1 MGASDLTVVIA
12 DPFRLRAIR
21 YMPPFTGRVL
31 YFSDS
36 NLGSAFESIRAHHPR
51 VIALESN
58 FAHTSQGRDLV
69 DRVQRLPL
77 SESAVQILSLT
88 NGEWSARLPSHAAA
102 AAIAPA
108 SVIATSAA
116 AVAASVNTRRVP
128 RFPVLDPLA
137 MKVDGLRMDLVD
149 MSVMGAQV
157 LSAPVLRPNQRLKVT
172 LPDEENSCLSVS
184 AYVAWSA
191 FELPKNALQPYYR
204 AGVEFTD
211 AAVQALEAFCK
222 RHCANEPVALRR

>member
-36 NLGSAFESIRAHHPR
+36 NLGSAFESIRAHQPR

-58 FAHTSQGRDLV
+58 FAHTPQGRNFV

-77 SESAVQILSLT
+77 SESAVHILSLT
-88 NGEWSARLPSHAAA
+88 NGEWTTRLPSHAAVTTVSAAPRTPA
-102 AAIAPA
+102 AA
-108 SVIATSAA
+108 AA
-116 AVAASVNTRRVP
+116 ASINTRRVP

-137 MKVDGLRMDLVD
+137 MKVDGLKMDLVD
-149 MSVMGAQV
+149 MSIMGAQV
-157 LSAPVLRPNQRLKVT
+157 LSAPVLRPNQRLRVT
-172 LPDEENSCLSVS
+172 LPDEDNSCLSVS

-222 RHCANEPVALRR
+222 RHCANEPLALRR

>member
-58 FAHTSQGRDLV
+58 FAHTSQGRDFV

-77 SESAVQILSLT
+77 SESAVHILSLT
-88 NGEWSARLPSHAAA
+88 NGEWSARLPSHAAVTTVTAVPRAPA
-102 AAIAPA
+102 AAF
-108 SVIATSAA
+108 
-116 AVAASVNTRRVP
+116 AASINTRRVP

-137 MKVDGLRMDLVD
+137 MKVDGLKMDLVD

-157 LSAPVLRPNQRLKVT
+157 LSAPVLRPNQRLRVT
-172 LPDEENSCLSVS
+172 LPDEDNSCLSVS

-222 RHCANEPVALRR
+222 RHCANEPLALRR